1 MYFSPNIISMI
12 RKNIVICIGGVRG
25 RHGRDEKHAY
35 FERKSFK
42 KRYHAQD
49 LGVGGDNIKYYLFIY
64 LLICSLF
71 SDAFSITQTSVE

>member
-1 MYFSPNIISMI
+1 MYFSPNSISMS

-42 KRYHAQD
+42 KRYHPQD
-49 LGVGGDNIKYYLFIY
+49 LGLGGDNIKSYLFIY
-64 LLICSLF
+64 LFVVYLVTLS
-71 SDAFSITQTSVE
+71 Q